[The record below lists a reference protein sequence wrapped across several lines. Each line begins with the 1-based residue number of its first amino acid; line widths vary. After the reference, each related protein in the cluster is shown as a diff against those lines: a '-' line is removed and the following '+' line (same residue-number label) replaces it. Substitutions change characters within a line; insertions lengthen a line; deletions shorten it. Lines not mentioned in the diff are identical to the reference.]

1 MKYQILE
8 IGEVIFDLI
17 RGTKLLSI
25 FFSLCIIMYLLQHLV
40 VSLILQVDLP
50 QKLDNNMFFYA
61 YFRLG

>member
-8 IGEVIFDLI
+8 IGEVILI
-17 RGTKLLSI
+17 LLEAQTYSVSFI
-25 FFSLCIIMYLLQHLV
+25 SLCIIMYLLQHLV